1 MEYELPPETATLK
14 KTVRAFVDRE
24 LIPDERRLS
33 RTHKVLPD
41 DRVRLEAAAKS
52 AGLWNLN
59 IPRKYGGHELNLLG
73 RTVVWEEFARTIA
86 LPSRNQSITGP
97 DVSPILYHLPE
108 ELQAEFLLPVIRGE
122 KRSAFAQTEPEAG
135 SDPGGMQT
143 TAVRDGDNYVIN
155 GRKRFIG
162 FADEV
167 DFIQVFAATD
177 KAKGSRGGI
186 TGFLVPVE
194 TPGLIIARQ
203 METMMRDRPFELT
216 FENCRVPV
224 AYRIGEEGAGFAF
237 AQSWLTEGRIRH
249 AARGIGVIER
259 CIELGVKRAQERKT
273 FGAPLAERQAIQWM
287 LVDMYVHLKQLRLMT
302 YTTAARHDAGHD
314 VRFDSYSCKFVGDET
329 SFAAADRCMQIYGGL
344 GLTTDTPIETFWRD
358 QRSMII
364 TEGPTEVLKMALS
377 RHILKEY
384 GGR

>member
-1 MEYELPPETATLK
+1 MEYDLPAEIAALKQTA
-14 KTVRAFVDRE
+14 RAFVDRE

-33 RTHKVLPD
+33 RTHKVPPE

-59 IPRKYGGHELNLLG
+59 IPRKYGGRELNLLG
-73 RTVVWEEFARTIA
+73 RAIVWEEFARTIA
-86 LPSRNQSITGP
+86 LPTRNHSITGP

-143 TAVRDGDNYVIN
+143 TAVRDGASYVIN

-162 FADEV
+162 FVDEV
-167 DFIQVFAATD
+167 DFIQLFAATD
-177 KAKGSRGGI
+177 KTKGSRGGI
-186 TGFLVPVE
+186 TGFLVPVG
-194 TPGLIIARQ
+194 TPGLVVARQ

-216 FENCRVPV
+216 FENCRVPA

-259 CIELGVKRAQERKT
+259 CLELGVKRAQERKT

-314 VRFDSYSCKFVGDET
+314 VRYDSYSCKFVGDET